1 MLKIWPSGKL
11 PVHGANSK
19 GLDLE
24 LLMKAIFSTK
34 VANGN
39 KYSMT
44 KKLEELFN
52 LEAEESVIAEETSVE
67 IPKHE
72 EVRSLDDSYRAVQE
86 ITRGL
91 PQIKELDNLD
101 DRELDDLA
109 KKAEDAYDDLM
120 DLGMNVEVRYSGRI
134 FEVAASMMGNAI
146 TAKTAKIDK
155 KLKAIDLQLKKYKID
170 KDANEDPNDVLNG
183 VGYVITDRN
192 ELLKKLGQKD

>member
-1 MLKIWPSGKL
+1 
-11 PVHGANSK
+11 
-19 GLDLE
+19 
-24 LLMKAIFSTK
+24 
-34 VANGN
+34 
-39 KYSMT
+39 MT

-52 LEAEESVIAEETSVE
+52 LESEAPAETKAVIET
-67 IPKHE
+67 PTHE
-72 EVRSLDDSYRAVQE
+72 EVRSIDDSYKAVAE

-109 KKAEDAYDDLM
+109 NKAEQAYDDLM

-170 KDANEDPNDVLNG
+170 KDANDDPNDIING
-183 VGYVITDRN
+183 QGYVITDRN